1 MKNKIFSI
9 IFIVICIILALELKV
24 SARNIVSTDKEVNS
38 GDGNVTITITSK
50 QPLGSYAIDLTDANG
65 LELISAS
72 GGTVSAD
79 NKKITGSSTD
89 GVTTLGSYTFKVP
102 TVSQDTT
109 YNIKFHA
116 SIMEDPNGNSIED
129 EDNTAVLTVKAK
141 VETPPANNTTDNNS
155 NSNNNNTTTQE
166 KSSEARLRDFGITPN
181 DFSGFK
187 RDTYEYKVEVPNNVA
202 EVEVYARTLD
212 SNAKIKSGTGKI
224 SLKEGQN
231 KAEVVVVAE
240 DGKTTKTYTLNITR
254 QSAETPAE
262 PETEPTTQPTT
273 EPTTEN
279 TNEEKLGLS
288 SLTVNQMNLKPNFST
303 DTYEY
308 TIELT
313 QDINSLEIEA
323 KSNKDTAI
331 VEIFGNENLQQGENL
346 ITIIVSDTS
355 SEENTI
361 YQITVNKNLSEKE
374 VVSSVDWLD
383 PATWGFKQYL
393 IVGTV
398 IVLIIIIIIAIILK
412 IKLSKMD
419 DEDDIEFPGVKELD
433 KAMSEHQELTNSEE
447 ENKKEVKNI
456 EPENYDTKQK
466 LDEFFNNEEK
476 ESTPKKK
483 GKHF

>member
-1 MKNKIFSI
+1 MNNRIK
-9 IFIVICIILALELKV
+9 IILIITNILILLGISKV
-24 SARNIVSTDKEVNS
+24 YAVEGNFSVNKNSETLNVGQSTTFLISATNCGGKFTITSSNPNVVNVDLTEDWIENSSKEVKITAKS
-38 GDGNVTITITSK
+38 KGTATITIKAEDVST
-50 QPLGSYAIDLTDANG
+50 TDAK
-65 LELISAS
+65 E
-72 GGTVSAD
+72 
-79 NKKITGSSTD
+79 ITGS
-89 GVTTLGSYTFKVP
+89 KEIKI
-102 TVSQDTT
+102 TVLE
-109 YNIKFHA
+109 N
-116 SIMEDPNGNSIED
+116 ENSSSG
-129 EDNTAVLTVKAK
+129 
-141 VETPPANNTTDNNS
+141 ANNTTANNS
-155 NSNNNNTTTQE
+155 NSSSNNNNKPTTQE

-187 RDTYEYKVEVPNNVA
+187 RDKYEYNVEVPNNVA

-212 SNAKIKSGTGKI
+212 SNAKVRSGTGKV
-224 SLKEGQN
+224 SLNEGQN
-231 KAEVVVVAE
+231 KVEVVVVAE

>member
-1 MKNKIFSI
+1 MSKKIKILGILFFSI
-9 IFIVICIILALELKV
+9 LILIILKTNVNAA
-24 SARNIVSTDKEVNS
+24 SASISASKTSINLGETVTITTTINGASWDITLSGAIAQGYADTTDDAENSTKTYTYSYKPTSVGTHTINLT
-38 GDGNVTITITSK
+38 GNVTDSNASTS
-50 QPLGSYAIDLTDANG
+50 
-65 LELISAS
+65 
-72 GGTVSAD
+72 
-79 NKKITGSSTD
+79 
-89 GVTTLGSYTFKVP
+89 
-102 TVSQDTT
+102 
-109 YNIKFHA
+109 
-116 SIMEDPNGNSIED
+116 
-129 EDNTAVLTVKAK
+129 TAVSDELSINVVQQQT
-141 VETPPANNTTDNNS
+141 EPPANNTTDNNS
-155 NSNNNNTTTQE
+155 SSNNNKPTTQE
-166 KSSEARLRDFGITPN
+166 KSSEARLRDFGIIPN

-187 RDTYEYKVEVPNNVA
+187 RDTYEYNVEVPNNVA

>member
-1 MKNKIFSI
+1 MNNRIK
-9 IFIVICIILALELKV
+9 IILIITKILILLGISKV
-24 SARNIVSTDKEVNS
+24 YAVEGNFSVNKNSETLNVGQSTTFLISATNCGGKFTITSSNPNVVNVDLTEDWIENSSKEVKITAKS
-38 GDGNVTITITSK
+38 KGTATITIKAEDVST
-50 QPLGSYAIDLTDANG
+50 TDAK
-65 LELISAS
+65 E
-72 GGTVSAD
+72 
-79 NKKITGSSTD
+79 ITGS
-89 GVTTLGSYTFKVP
+89 KEIKI
-102 TVSQDTT
+102 TVLE
-109 YNIKFHA
+109 N
-116 SIMEDPNGNSIED
+116 ENSSSG
-129 EDNTAVLTVKAK
+129 
-141 VETPPANNTTDNNS
+141 ANNTTANNS
-155 NSNNNNTTTQE
+155 NSSSNNNNKPTTQE
-166 KSSEARLRDFGITPN
+166 KSSEARLKDFRITPN
-181 DFSGFK
+181 GFSGFK
-187 RDTYEYKVEVPNNVA
+187 RDTYEYNVEVPNNVA

-313 QDINSLEIEA
+313 QDLNSLEIEA

>member
-187 RDTYEYKVEVPNNVA
+187 RDTYEYNVEVPNNVA

-313 QDINSLEIEA
+313 QDLNSLEIEA
-323 KSNKDTAI
+323 KPNKDTAI

>member
-187 RDTYEYKVEVPNNVA
+187 RDTYEYNVEVPNNVA

-240 DGKTTKTYTLNITR
+240 DGKTTKKYTLNITR

-331 VEIFGNENLQQGENL
+331 VEIFGNENLHQGENL

-355 SEENTI
+355 SEESTT
-361 YQITVNKNLSEKE
+361 YQITVNKNLSTE
-374 VVSSVDWLD
+374 VVASVDWLD
-383 PATWGFKQYL
+383 PTTWGFKQYL